1 MVKRKSGAGDE
12 HCRVEPEDHDY
23 PAATAYLSLIHA
35 PAEVK
40 RVVGA
45 LQKAPLERRQAKGLL
60 RASSYHLDEN
70 ADIPCQLADLVA
82 E

>member
-1 MVKRKSGAGDE
+1 
-12 HCRVEPEDHDY
+12 
-23 PAATAYLSLIHA
+23 
-35 PAEVK
+35 VK

-60 RASSYHLDEN
+60 RASSDHLDEN
-70 ADIPCQLADLVA
+70 ADIPCQLADVVA